1 MKKYVLALLA
11 AGALA
16 ACQNPKSQ
24 ELEALQKEV
33 EGMHDKI
40 MAPYM
45 QIEDLREEIRQQVAK
60 DSTRKASAD
69 SLISALTLAEKGM
82 DDWMSGYNGD
92 TLLAISPEEG
102 HKYLLQEKA
111 KVNLVETRTT
121 ESVAAAKRFLKK

>member
-11 AGALA
+11 AGAFT
-16 ACQNPKSQ
+16 ACQNPKSA
-24 ELEALQKEV
+24 ELETLQKEV

-45 QIEDLREEIRQQVAK
+45 QIEDLREEILQQVAK
-60 DSTRKASAD
+60 DSTRKASGD
-69 SLISALTLAEKGM
+69 SLITALTLAEKGM
-82 DDWMSGYNGD
+82 DDWMSNYNGD

-102 HKYLLQEKA
+102 HKYLLQEKD
-111 KVNLVETRTT
+111 KVNHVEALTN